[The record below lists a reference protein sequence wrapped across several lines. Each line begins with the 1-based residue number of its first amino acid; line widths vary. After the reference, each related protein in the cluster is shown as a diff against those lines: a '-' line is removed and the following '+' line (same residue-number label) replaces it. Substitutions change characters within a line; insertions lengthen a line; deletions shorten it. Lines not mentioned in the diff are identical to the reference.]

1 MTYKVVSL
9 NQDEMKVQLHFSD
22 PLEVMPRDKLK
33 IEIGL
38 GSLESEKAIEMELTQ
53 DCVRQVVKNTATKA
67 MDAVG
72 NMSTAATAATVIG
85 SAVL

>member
-9 NQDEMKVQLHFSD
+9 TQDEMKVQLHFSD
-22 PLEVMPRDKLK
+22 PLEVMPSDKLK

-38 GSLESEKAIEMELTQ
+38 ASLKSEETKEMELTQ
-53 DCVRQVVKNTATKA
+53 NCVKQVVKNTATKA

>member
-1 MTYKVVSL
+1 M
-9 NQDEMKVQLHFSD
+9 D
-22 PLEVMPRDKLK
+22 
-33 IEIGL
+33 
-38 GSLESEKAIEMELTQ
+38 LTQ
-53 DCVRQVVKNTATKA
+53 NCVKQVVKNMATKA